1 MFILKNDSR
10 MTPALLAD
18 LLAQHKALLPRYDA
32 LRREYLADHDVL
44 HAPDKA
50 PYKPDNRLAAN
61 FAGAIVDTLNGFF
74 AGIPAKALHDDT
86 RVSAYLARV
95 DAMSG
100 LADEQA
106 ELVKLAEI
114 YGNAFELVY
123 LDGTDLCVTAVD
135 PQQAFVVYDDSIV
148 RRPLFG
154 VRYYRDVDGV
164 ERGSFC
170 DDTHII
176 YFAQGADGYSFEAEE
191 PHAFGGVPLIEHV
204 QNDERRGVFE
214 GILTLLHAYD
224 KALSEKANDVDY
236 YADAYLSVLG
246 AELDETTLDAL
257 RDSRIINLTG
267 ADAGGVSV
275 QFLQKPDAD
284 ATQEHLIDR
293 MERLIFQ
300 LAQVAN
306 ISDESFGSASGVAL
320 KYKLLAM
327 ANLANTMERKLTATF
342 NRRWKLI
349 AAHPLSPLAADDW
362 MGIRYKFTRNFPA
375 NLLEESEIAGNL
387 AGVTSE
393 ATRLAVL
400 SCVSDVSEELARMGA
415 EKNVETMNTG
425 K

>member
-1 MFILKNDSR
+1 M
-10 MTPALLAD
+10 
-18 LLAQHKALLPRYDA
+18 
-32 LRREYLADHDVL
+32 
-44 HAPDKA
+44 
-50 PYKPDNRLAAN
+50 
-61 FAGAIVDTLNGFF
+61 
-74 AGIPAKALHDDT
+74 
-86 RVSAYLARV
+86 
-95 DAMSG
+95 
-100 LADEQA
+100 
-106 ELVKLAEI
+106 
-114 YGNAFELVY
+114 
-123 LDGTDLCVTAVD
+123 
-135 PQQAFVVYDDSIV
+135 
-148 RRPLFG
+148 
-154 VRYYRDVDGV
+154 
-164 ERGSFC
+164 
-170 DDTHII
+170 
-176 YFAQGADGYSFEAEE
+176 
-191 PHAFGGVPLIEHV
+191 
-204 QNDERRGVFE
+204 
-214 GILTLLHAYD
+214 
-224 KALSEKANDVDY
+224 
-236 YADAYLSVLG
+236 
-246 AELDETTLDAL
+246 
-257 RDSRIINLTG
+257 TG

-306 ISDESFGSASGVAL
+306 ISDDSFGSASGVAL